1 MQPVEL
7 NHLGLG
13 GFHRPHMTRYT
24 HSLMDCRTDAFG
36 IVGAG
41 LMPADRRR
49 ESLNSQDNLYILVE
63 RDASNEIVTVTAS
76 LAGVIFTGYSSVA
89 RLQAIDNP
97 NILPQ
102 LTRHP
107 LAA

>member
-13 GFHRPHMTRYT
+13 GFHRAHMARYT
-24 HSLMDCRTDAFG
+24 HSLMDCRADPLG

-89 RLQAIDNP
+89 RLRAIDNP